1 MLFPMYVVP
10 LNTLLQMT
18 KIEPHEV
25 LKARAE
31 VEEFETGRGKAFFVS
46 HQWLDNHHPDP
57 DFTQMRV
64 LQDALKHLMCDL
76 RRVELDS
83 WTEIVVPSA
92 KTLPTAPL
100 RSAPVFLWYD
110 YFSCPQLEPQP
121 TTDMPQHTV
130 SRSNLGNAISSIPA
144 YVVSC
149 SLFLVLSPVLESPDH
164 TKLLTPAS
172 WAQRGWCRVERMCR
186 EMSEDGDWVMI
197 RSGKLMEV
205 ISCPVVSPAG
215 GSPGE
220 GQFTVPEDREILGP
234 ILMAA
239 LRRKLRFLM
248 HTGDLVGFRVLL
260 NHQPMFLRG
269 FENQPE
275 FELVPG
281 FETPTSQGPEN
292 TASLMVS
299 KFLHHNGFRHVP
311 GP

>member
-149 SLFLVLSPVLESPDH
+149 SLLLGNWRSFL
-164 TKLLTPAS
+164 
-172 WAQRGWCRVERMCR
+172 
-186 EMSEDGDWVMI
+186 
-197 RSGKLMEV
+197 
-205 ISCPVVSPAG
+205 
-215 GSPGE
+215 
-220 GQFTVPEDREILGP
+220 
-234 ILMAA
+234 
-239 LRRKLRFLM
+239 
-248 HTGDLVGFRVLL
+248 
-260 NHQPMFLRG
+260 
-269 FENQPE
+269 
-275 FELVPG
+275 
-281 FETPTSQGPEN
+281 
-292 TASLMVS
+292 
-299 KFLHHNGFRHVP
+299 
-311 GP
+311 